1 MEIIE
6 LDLDNE
12 NEMMFKVQ
20 IEATRPGD
28 PLCRLMIEGKDIS
41 HSIQGNFLPNDEVS
55 ITVPPMKGILKEGNY
70 NSYLEV
76 FVDDRVFI
84 PLEMKINFEQTV
96 KVVAESITGRS
107 KSKVRASASLL
118 GSRNTVKRPQKDLLE
133 KNETIQASKIHPAK
147 RGKKEE
153 NKPTQLSEQD
163 IMSLV
168 KQLRKKVE

>member
-76 FVDDRVFI
+76 FVDDIIGFGNPFVDFFAMLFMMGMLYGVVWGGLYKAVGI
-84 PLEMKINFEQTV
+84 ATEAEKKKEGKI
-96 KVVAESITGRS
+96 SS
-107 KSKVRASASLL
+107 P
-118 GSRNTVKRPQKDLLE
+118 KRTRK
-133 KNETIQASKIHPAK
+133 AK
-147 RGKKEE
+147 R
-153 NKPTQLSEQD
+153 S
-163 IMSLV
+163 
-168 KQLRKKVE
+168 